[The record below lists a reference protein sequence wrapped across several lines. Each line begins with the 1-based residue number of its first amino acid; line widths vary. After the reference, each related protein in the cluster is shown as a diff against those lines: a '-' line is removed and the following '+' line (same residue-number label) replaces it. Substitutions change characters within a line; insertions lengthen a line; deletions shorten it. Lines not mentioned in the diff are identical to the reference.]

1 MSAYRGWLRTLAALG
16 FRAVF
21 TFVVL
26 VWFWRPL
33 VSLAA
38 VLAVLVVTVAAVA
51 VAVLVAVRALLV
63 WLRGW

>member
-1 MSAYRGWLRTLAALG
+1 MSAYRGWLRTLAAVG

-21 TFVVL
+21 TLVVL

-38 VLAVLVVTVAAVA
+38 VLAVLVATVAAVTA
-51 VAVLVAVRALLV
+51 VVVVAMRALLV